1 MFKLYTMFAQEKW
14 FSVNL
19 KRCVCVC
26 ILPEMVK
33 RPPSIDVHT
42 LVRKNSKL
50 QIMLVLW
57 DRIFL
62 VPAETDRER
71 QREREKGGYT
81 DEYVVNFRKWCE
93 KCSGTEWSSSFQ
105 SCSPPIGR
113 TLRSDPFWP
122 MRCIV
127 MRVLDPSGP
136 FLKYTHSEKIWSPPH
151 VDYYYLV

>member
-57 DRIFL
+57 DRIFWYL
-62 VPAETDRER
+62 LRQIER
-71 QREREKGGYT
+71 DNEREKREGIQMSMWLIL
-81 DEYVVNFRKWCE
+81 E
-93 KCSGTEWSSSFQ
+93 SGVKNAAEQ
-105 SCSPPIGR
+105 
-113 TLRSDPFWP
+113 SDPPLFKVAHL
-122 MRCIV
+122 RLVELCAVI
-127 MRVLDPSGP
+127 P
-136 FLKYTHSEKIWSPPH
+136 FGQWDVSSWEY
-151 VDYYYLV
+151 